1 MSVNNGLKFTNL
13 ERVDIPTKKI
23 MIKKS
28 ESMTEK
34 DVDDFCYWVCQK
46 ASLLGFD
53 VRDTTNEGR
62 KMD

>member
-34 DVDDFCYWVCQK
+34 DVDDFCNWVCQK

>member
-1 MSVNNGLKFTNL
+1 MSVSNGLKFTNL
-13 ERVDIPTKKI
+13 EEVDIPTKKI
-23 MIKKS
+23 MIEKS

-34 DVDDFCYWVCQK
+34 DVDDFCNWVCQK